1 MERRQ
6 PRTTRTD
13 TLFPYT
19 TLFRSEDRR
28 RELGAV
34 HNGGQTAFQ
43 ETDKVLASV
52 ALHTGGFKICLLE
65 LLFGHIAII
74 ALQLLLRAQLNAEV
88 GHLALA
94 ALPMLAGAIFTLVDR
109 GFRTAPDVF
118 THPAV
123 EFMLGAGALRHVT
136 SPICCFK
143 IDRKSCRERVCQYV

>member
-1 MERRQ
+1 MRIS
-6 PRTTRTD
+6 D
-13 TLFPYT
+13 WSSDVCSSDL
-19 TLFRSEDRR
+19 
-28 RELGAV
+28 
-34 HNGGQTAFQ
+34 
-43 ETDKVLASV
+43 
-52 ALHTGGFKICLLE
+52 GFKICLLE

-143 IDRKSCRERVCQYV
+143 MPGTAPSE

>member
-1 MERRQ
+1 MTRRP
-6 PRTTRTD
+6 PRSTRTD
-13 TLFPYT
+13 TLVPYT
-19 TLFRSEDRR
+19 TLVRSLASREDRR

-34 HNGGQTAFQ
+34 DNSIQTAFQ

-109 GFRTAPDVF
+109 GFRTATDVF
-118 THPAV
+118 TPPAV
-123 EFMLGAGALRHVT
+123 EFMQIGRE
-136 SPICCFK
+136 
-143 IDRKSCRERVCQYV
+143 SCRERGCKE

>member
-1 MERRQ
+1 MTRRP
-6 PRTTRTD
+6 PRSTRTD
-13 TLFPYT
+13 TLVPYT
-19 TLFRSEDRR
+19 TLVRSLASREDRR

-34 HNGGQTAFQ
+34 DNSIQTAFQ

-109 GFRTAPDVF
+109 GFRRSEARRVGEEW
-118 THPAV
+118 V
-123 EFMLGAGALRHVT
+123 
-136 SPICCFK
+136 
-143 IDRKSCRERVCQYV
+143 RKCRV